1 MRNVLFFF
9 FQNSGTLEITIILSN
24 PFSKKKKPTSLSEP
38 KKQTLVSALTI
49 EE

>member
-9 FQNSGTLEITIILSN
+9 FSKLGYFRNNHYFVEPLLE
-24 PFSKKKKPTSLSEP
+24 KKKPTSLSEP
-38 KKQTLVSALTI
+38 KKQTLVSALAI

>member
-1 MRNVLFFF
+1 MRNVLFIF

-24 PFSKKKKPTSLSEP
+24 PFSKKKPTSLSEP